1 MSEKRKRMRNK
12 TSFVMCFFSL
22 FFFKMFFHM
31 NEVWF
36 CVLDL
41 RDKKKGERAVMV
53 LGLNF
58 CLVVWVWTLRY
69 TRQEK
74 WSERVDITKI
84 EKSCI

>member
-1 MSEKRKRMRNK
+1 
-12 TSFVMCFFSL
+12 VFFSL
-22 FFFKMFFHM
+22 CFFEDVFFHM

-36 CVLDL
+36 CFGLVL

-58 CLVVWVWTLRY
+58 CLVVWVWTFEV

-74 WSERVDITKI
+74 WSERVDNTKI
-84 EKSCI
+84 EKTYI